1 MFYEKRIP
9 SIGNSKFAD
18 SWMILYM
25 TANLVKLMETS
36 ENHEDDEMT
45 REILKITL
53 NELFRTALIMDN
65 GIWN

>member
-1 MFYEKRIP
+1 MLYEKNIP
-9 SIGNSKFAD
+9 SIGNSTFAD

-25 TANLVKLMETS
+25 TVNLVRLMD
-36 ENHEDDEMT
+36 ENVGQEEDEMT

-53 NELFRTALIMDN
+53 EELFRTALIMDN